1 MTRKSEYSCLPHAAA
16 VAQMQ
21 ARSVL
26 RQVRVRAAPACPPEP
41 PQKPV
46 CRQFSRCE
54 GCPYRGPLPPG
65 SPALGPV
72 LEQWDSKS
80 SRISTEWRMLQR

>member
-41 PQKPV
+41 PQKP
-46 CRQFSRCE
+46 
-54 GCPYRGPLPPG
+54 
-65 SPALGPV
+65 ALGFLCWGSGDDCMRTRV
-72 LEQWDSKS
+72 EKLNREEKAKYENQSGA
-80 SRISTEWRMLQR
+80 L